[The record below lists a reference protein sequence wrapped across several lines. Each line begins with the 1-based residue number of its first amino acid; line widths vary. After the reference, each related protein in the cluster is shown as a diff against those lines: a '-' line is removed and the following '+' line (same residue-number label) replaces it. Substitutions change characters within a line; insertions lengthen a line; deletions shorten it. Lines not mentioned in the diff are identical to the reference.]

1 MTYFTKEQIEWM
13 AYKRKLA
20 YQDKSTVSLS
30 EPPWEKNLSSKLEVG
45 SVIERTL
52 PLFSPKIDIS

>member
-1 MTYFTKEQIEWM
+1 MTYFTKEQKEWM
-13 AYKRKLA
+13 GYKRKLA

-30 EPPWEKNLSSKLEVG
+30 KPPWEKNLSSKLEVG

-52 PLFSPKIDIS
+52 PLFSPEIDIS